1 MSKSVLAA
9 LFLSAGV
16 VGASVWSG
24 PLIDPRSDENA
35 EPERA
40 FTLMVDGQEVALQPG
55 IEVHLEGKFENPT
68 VKLELGATR
77 HFRYGGISFEYP
89 ASFVWEADVSNP
101 SFRMWTMDGASV
113 SLMVFRTSFGFSAEE
128 FVDSLADEFDS
139 FESMPISQELG
150 KLKLQGE
157 TVTTEV
163 AQSVLTYDVFEVPSE
178 VGSTL
183 LILMDATDDG
193 VHTEEYR
200 GVMRGL
206 WSSLR
211 LVGEIDAE
219 RMRELEAEIADVQGQ
234 IEVFEVTYTDDQ
246 PILKDLRDRLARLE
260 AELAALRGGSE
271 R

>member
-24 PLIDPRSDENA
+24 PSIDPRSDENA

-40 FTLMVDGQEVALQPG
+40 YTLQVDGQQVALQPG
-55 IEVHLEGKFENPT
+55 VEVQLEGRFENPT
-68 VKLELGATR
+68 VKLVLGSTR
-77 HFRYGGISFEYP
+77 NFRYGGVSFDYP
-89 ASFVWEADVSNP
+89 ANFVWEADVSDP
-101 SFRMWTMDGASV
+101 SFRMWTMDGADV

-128 FVDSLADEFDS
+128 FVDSLAEEFDS
-139 FESMPISQELG
+139 FESNPISQELG
-150 KLKLQGE
+150 ALKLQGQA
-157 TVTTEV
+157 VTTEV

-193 VHTEEYR
+193 LHTEEYR
-200 GVMRGL
+200 RVLRGL
-206 WSSLR
+206 ATSLR
-211 LVGEIDAE
+211 LDGVADPEGA
-219 RMRELEAEIADVQGQ
+219 RALEAKIADVQEQ

-246 PILKDLRDRLARLE
+246 PILKELRDRLAKLE
-260 AELAALRGGSE
+260 AELAELRGGG